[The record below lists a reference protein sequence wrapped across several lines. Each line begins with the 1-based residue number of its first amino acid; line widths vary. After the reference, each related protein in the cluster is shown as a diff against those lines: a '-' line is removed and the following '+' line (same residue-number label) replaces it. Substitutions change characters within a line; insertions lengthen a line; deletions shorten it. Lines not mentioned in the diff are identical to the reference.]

1 LIESAVSRLTVPLSG
16 DNVGGFLLQRNIK
29 IGRVVTFSRFRPNR
43 YNAADSSLKL
53 SRARGHDPSL
63 PGSHDAAVGFSGA

>member
-16 DNVGGFLLQRNIK
+16 DNVRGFLLQRNIK
-29 IGRVVTFSRFRPNR
+29 IGGIVTFSRYRPKR

-53 SRARGHDPSL
+53 SRARR
-63 PGSHDAAVGFSGA
+63 A